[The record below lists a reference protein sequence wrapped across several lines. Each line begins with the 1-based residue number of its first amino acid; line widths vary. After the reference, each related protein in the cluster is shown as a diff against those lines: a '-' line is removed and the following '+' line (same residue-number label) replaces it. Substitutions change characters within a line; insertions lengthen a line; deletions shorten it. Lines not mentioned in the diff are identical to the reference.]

1 MKKLILAT
9 ICAFLLTPAFS
20 QQYGLS
26 FSYFIPK
33 NGSFSTPVSPFSI
46 RGIGLD
52 LSRSVS
58 LETGATL
65 YRMTGLNIS
74 GLPFQNEQPMAG
86 PNLTLFIPAE
96 MVFRLKGKSV
106 EFNVNGGG
114 FVYHGFFQQLNE
126 GNIDRAIR
134 SFEGWSLAN
143 SDFTFSTKPGAGWKA
158 GAELMFDVTRQWG
171 ISFEI
176 NYLSG
181 NSPIPMKGSYSGLDS
196 NDQLVKRDINFD
208 KAKIDLTG
216 IEFSLSILMKGR

>member
-1 MKKLILAT
+1 MKKIFLILPFV
-9 ICAFLLTPAFS
+9 ILLKPAFS

-52 LSRSVS
+52 INRFIS
-58 LETGATL
+58 LETGATV
-65 YRMTGLNIS
+65 YRMAGLNIS
-74 GLPFQNEQPMAG
+74 GLPFESASPMAG
-86 PNLTLFIPAE
+86 PNLTLFIPGE
-96 MVFRLKGKSV
+96 LVFRLKGKSA
-106 EFNVNGGG
+106 EFNINGGG

-143 SDFTFSTKPGAGWKA
+143 SELTFNTKPGAGWKA
-158 GAELMFDVTRQWG
+158 GVELMFDVTRQWG
-171 ISFEI
+171 LSFEV
-176 NYLSG
+176 NYLAG
-181 NSPIPMKGSYSGLDS
+181 QSPIPMKGSYSGLDL
-196 NDQLVKRDINFD
+196 NDQLIKKDISFE